1 MPRLSTS
8 SKFYRSVKSN
18 DSTAGR
24 YVTFGSH
31 ATYLLNTAGGMSIW
45 AKRGAWRSDGE
56 NIMELYGTG
65 GYVRISMTG
74 RSMSLTAFAN
84 SSTIASTSYT
94 FSNNALESWHNV
106 VVTWDSS
113 SMDVYL
119 DKTKVITVSGDKQLS
134 FSANPTFYAGAGNAA
149 GSGFFFDGY
158 HTRAALYNAKL
169 SQADVDKIWLTISPS
184 SEVAAWDY
192 TDTSGSTLTLTRGSG
207 NNGTI
212 VQGSIVDDVPI
223 RPRQKLR
230 NIPYAVGLTTGLIQA
245 SSNSGISGSG
255 AWTMGG
261 WVLINKVN
269 GSATGYDLAFA
280 TSGGGTRGPYVG
292 IDNGS
297 FSLGYTGFISTS
309 TVKAANYIGKWAH
322 LAGSYSGGASGTFR
336 LYLNGRQIHSE
347 TIVGTPSLVNGPFL
361 LNNYLSSSSYQL
373 YANFAEVF
381 WATSALSETEI
392 FNLAYGIATPTL
404 AGYWKLDEGSG
415 SVATDSS
422 GSGSNG
428 TIFSGT
434 WTGQNVPAT
443 ARLVQQNHP
452 YSLLF
457 NGTTQYGTKAS
468 MAFGSATKMVWDGWV
483 YPADSGVTSQ
493 VLTSSDISGQ
503 AFEIQYNNT
512 AIAASTFVFLV
523 GVVGVY
529 NYWVSEKVQ
538 PNKWYRLT
546 CVYDSAEGVNTR
558 TKVYINGKLSGAI
571 SSTNNVSPTFGT
583 QTVELAARTSAA
595 IYWKGYIGATRIYTG
610 YAWTAADVLLAAQ
623 RNIYPSSGT
632 LKASWGFTDGS
643 GTTVTDSSGNGNNLT
658 LTNSPTWVVAQA
670 AGKSR
675 LSIRSYP
682 YALQFIRSSSSRVA
696 IPYANLGTT
705 LSFSAFIRP
714 RIGANAGDIVGIM
727 DTLIRISPTDI
738 KFFTDG
744 TLGGVASAAAIW
756 EHNQLYQIGVT
767 VTGTTVK
774 FYVNGTLLATA
785 TASTG
790 VDTTNTSNFIGYY
803 SVSAQTFEGDI
814 AEVAIWSRVLSDSEM
829 ADIWFRNILSATNL
843 ERWYKINDGSGSN
856 VNDYSSNNQDGTI
869 TSANWITGFFG
880 NRSVVS

>member
-18 DSTAGR
+18 DSTADR

-74 RSMSLTAFAN
+74 RLMSLTAFAN
-84 SSTIASTSYT
+84 SSTIASTSY
-94 FSNNALESWHNV
+94 SIPNNALESWHNV

-119 DKTKVITVSGDKQLS
+119 DKTKVITASGDKQLS
-134 FSANPTFYAGAGNAA
+134 FSANPTFYVGAGNAA

-169 SQADVDKIWLTISPS
+169 SQSDVDKIWLTVSPS

-192 TDTSGSTLTLTRGSG
+192 TDITGSTLTLTRGSG

-212 VQGSIVDDVPI
+212 IQGSIVDDVPI

-230 NIPYAVGLTTGLIQA
+230 NIPYAVGLTTGLIQS

-280 TSGGGTRGPYVG
+280 TSGGGAACPYVG
-292 IDNGS
+292 IENGS
-297 FSLGYTGFISTS
+297 FSLGYTGFISNS

-322 LAGSYSGGASGTFR
+322 LAGSYSGGAAGTFR
-336 LYLNGRQIHSE
+336 FYLNGRQIHSE

-361 LNNYLSSSSYQL
+361 LNNYLNSYSYQL

-415 SVATDSS
+415 SVVTDSS
-422 GSGSNG
+422 GSGNNG

-443 ARLVQQNHP
+443 ARLAQQNYP
-452 YSLLF
+452 YSVLF

-483 YPADSGVTSQ
+483 YPANSGTTSQ

-512 AIAASTFVFLV
+512 AIAANTFVFLV

-529 NYWVSEKVQ
+529 NYWVSEKVP

-571 SSTNNVSPTFGT
+571 TSTNNVSPTLGT

-595 IYWKGYIGATRIYTG
+595 IYWKGYIGATRVYTG

-632 LKASWGFTDGS
+632 LKANWGFTDGS
-643 GTTVTDSSGNGNNLT
+643 GTTVTDSSGNGNSIT
-658 LTNSPTWVVAQA
+658 LTNSPTWTIA
-670 AGKSR
+670 SPLNDR
-675 LSIRSYP
+675 LSIRSFP
-682 YALQFIRSSSSRVA
+682 YALQFIRGSSTRSTV
-696 IPYANLGTT
+696 PYVNLGTS
-705 LSFSAFIRP
+705 LSYSAWIRP
-714 RIGANAGDIVGIM
+714 RLGGNAGDIIGIM

-738 KFFTDG
+738 KFYTDG
-744 TLGGVASAAAIW
+744 TSGYLASIAFNF
-756 EHNQLYQIGVT
+756 ENNKLYHLGVT
-767 VTGTTVK
+767 CSGTTVK
-774 FYVNGTLLATA
+774 FYINGTLLSTQ
-785 TASTG
+785 TASG
-790 VDTTNTSNFIGYY
+790 AVDTSSTSNFIGYY
-803 SVSAQTFEGDI
+803 SVAPQAFEGEM
-814 AEVAIWSRVLSDSEM
+814 AEVAAWSRTLTDADM
-829 ADIWFRNILSATNL
+829 ANIYFRNIVSTTNL
-843 ERWYKINDGSGSN
+843 ERYYKFATGSGTTATDSS
-856 VNDYSSNNQDGTI
+856 VNAQNGTI
-869 TSANWITGFFG
+869 TAGAWVNGFFG

>member
-18 DSTAGR
+18 DSTADR

-45 AKRGAWRSDGE
+45 AKRGAWRTDGE

-74 RSMSLTAFAN
+74 RLMSLTAFAN
-84 SSTIASTSYT
+84 SSTIASTSY
-94 FSNNALESWHNV
+94 SIPNNALESWHNV

-134 FSANPTFYAGAGNAA
+134 FSANPTFYVGTGNAA

-169 SQADVDKIWLTISPS
+169 SQSDVDKIWLTVSPS

-192 TDTSGSTLTLTRGSG
+192 TDITGSTLTLTRGSG

-212 VQGSIVDDVPI
+212 IQGSIVDDVPI

-230 NIPYAVGLTTGLIQA
+230 NIPYAVALTTGLIQS

-280 TSGGGTRGPYVG
+280 TSGGSTVCPYVG

-322 LAGSYSGGASGTFR
+322 LAGSYSGGANGTFR

-347 TIVGTPSLVNGPFL
+347 TIVFTPSLVNGPFL
-361 LNNYLSSSSYQL
+361 LNNYLNSSSYQL

-415 SVATDSS
+415 SVVVDSS
-422 GSGSNG
+422 GSGNNG

-443 ARLVQQNHP
+443 ARLAQQNYP
-452 YSLLF
+452 YSVLF

-468 MAFGSATKMVWDGWV
+468 MAFGSATKMVWDCWV
-483 YPADSGVTSQ
+483 YPADSGTTSQ

-512 AIAASTFVFLV
+512 AIAANTFVFLV

-529 NYWVSEKVQ
+529 NYWVSEKVP

-558 TKVYINGKLSGAI
+558 TKVYLNGKLSGAI
-571 SSTNNVSPTFGT
+571 TSTNNVSPTLGT

-595 IYWKGYIGATRIYTG
+595 IYWKGYIGATRVYTG

-632 LKASWGFTDGS
+632 LKANWGFTDGS
-643 GTTVTDSSGNGNNLT
+643 GTTVTDSSGNGNNIT
-658 LTNSPTWVVAQA
+658 LTNTPAWTITSPLND
-670 AGKSR
+670 R
-675 LSIRSYP
+675 LSIRSFP
-682 YALQFIRSSSSRVA
+682 YALQFIRGSSTRSSV
-696 IPYANLGTT
+696 PYVNLGTS
-705 LSFSAFIRP
+705 LSYSAWIRP
-714 RIGANAGDIVGIM
+714 RLGGNAGDIIGVM

-738 KFFTDG
+738 KFYTDG
-744 TLGGVASAAAIW
+744 TAGYLASIAFNF
-756 EHNQLYQIGVT
+756 ENNKLYQLGVT
-767 VTGTTVK
+767 CSGTTVK
-774 FYVNGTLLATA
+774 FYINGTLLGTQ
-785 TASTG
+785 TASG
-790 VDTTNTSNFIGYY
+790 AVDTSSTSNFIGYY
-803 SVSAQTFEGDI
+803 GIAPQAFEGEM
-814 AEVAIWSRVLSDSEM
+814 AEVAAWSRTLTDADM
-829 ADIWFRNILSATNL
+829 ANIYFRNIVSTTNL
-843 ERWYKINDGSGSN
+843 ERYYKFATGSGTTATDSS
-856 VNDYSSNNQDGTI
+856 VNAQDGTI
-869 TSANWITGFFG
+869 TAGAWVNGFFG